1 MQSQLHAE
9 IDLEGMLESGQ
20 KTQDREQI
28 RMHESIMKLIDI
40 FDQRLFVLL
49 FLRKRTLMWGKRG
62 IRRESVLLLVVIAR
76 SGVAGSSSVQ
86 RQPFLVS
93 RTSDQSHSLRQ
104 TLALSLRGGGAMDD
118 APAQQNDAANDAGP
132 TKEAEGNSQKVY
144 AEES

>member
-1 MQSQLHAE
+1 
-9 IDLEGMLESGQ
+9 
-20 KTQDREQI
+20 
-28 RMHESIMKLIDI
+28 MKPIDI
-40 FDQRLFVLL
+40 FDPRLFVLL

-62 IRRESVLLLVVIAR
+62 IRESVLLLVVIAR

>member
-1 MQSQLHAE
+1 
-9 IDLEGMLESGQ
+9 
-20 KTQDREQI
+20 
-28 RMHESIMKLIDI
+28 MKLIDI
-40 FDQRLFVLL
+40 FDPRLFVLL

-62 IRRESVLLLVVIAR
+62 IRESVLLLVVIAR

-118 APAQQNDAANDAGP
+118 ASHAPANDADP

>member
-1 MQSQLHAE
+1 
-9 IDLEGMLESGQ
+9 
-20 KTQDREQI
+20 
-28 RMHESIMKLIDI
+28 MKLIDI
-40 FDQRLFVLL
+40 FDPRLFVLL

-76 SGVAGSSSVQ
+76 SVVAGSSSVQ

-118 APAQQNDAANDAGP
+118 ASAQQNDAANDAGP